1 MTSERKKFEAEFART
16 TEALEKAREERAAAL
31 TAKEA
36 AAEEADQ
43 MIAEFKADQK
53 KMLDEQQKAIEAER
67 EILRTEAERI
77 ELLQKET
84 TKARK
89 DAEAAKEEAERELEK
104 ARTHEANVA
113 NDEVDTTIIEI
124 EERAAA
130 ADLELEHAIEAESA
144 VATAAK
150 NNEHELDRTYDTA
163 EEING
168 LLNRE
173 LTDWVA
179 DQEKMQESTL
189 QREVLSKQKEMVDRI
204 KARAAA
210 AAADTVN
217 HDKSLLDEIEQQL
230 DGT

>member
-1 MTSERKKFEAEFART
+1 
-16 TEALEKAREERAAAL
+16 
-31 TAKEA
+31 
-36 AAEEADQ
+36 